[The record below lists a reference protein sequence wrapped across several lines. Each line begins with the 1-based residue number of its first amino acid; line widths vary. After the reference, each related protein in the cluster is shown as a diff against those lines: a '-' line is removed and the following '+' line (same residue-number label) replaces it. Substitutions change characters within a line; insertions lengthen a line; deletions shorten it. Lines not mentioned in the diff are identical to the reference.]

1 MLIVASQQFTFL
13 TVGTFRVELQKAS
26 VAHQIVIEHP
36 NLTGMALG
44 TDDSHFSFSFH
55 VCFFSFRHPMMVVEI
70 QIRFFAVVAGIHG
83 TLRCS
88 CFTFSLWAAITLSP
102 IHGAARWKSIQ

>member
-1 MLIVASQQFTFL
+1 MFIVAGQQFTFL
-13 TVGTFRVELQKAS
+13 AVGTSRIELQKTS

-36 NLTGMALG
+36 NFAGMALG
-44 TDDSHFSFSFH
+44 TDDSH
-55 VCFFSFRHPMMVVEI
+55 FSFRHPMMVVEI